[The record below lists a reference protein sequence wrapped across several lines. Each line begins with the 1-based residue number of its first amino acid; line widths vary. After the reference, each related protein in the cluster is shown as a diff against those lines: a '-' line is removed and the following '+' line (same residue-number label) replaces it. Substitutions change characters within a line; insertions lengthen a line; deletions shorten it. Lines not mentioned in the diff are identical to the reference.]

1 MTDAQNDW
9 ISARAYALW
18 EIDGQKHGKD
28 VQHWQQAAE
37 EYERLVKTRA
47 SKDGAEIKLAR
58 TKAKTASV
66 KPAVSKRKAATVT
79 SQGLQPALSAD
90 L

>member
-1 MTDAQNDW
+1 MTDAQSDW

-18 EIDGQKHGKD
+18 ELDGQKHGKD
-28 VQHWQQAAE
+28 VQHWQQAAS

-47 SKDGAEIKLAR
+47 STDGAEIKLAR
-58 TKAKTASV
+58 TTAKTASLKSV
-66 KPAVSKRKAATVT
+66 VSKRKSASVI
-79 SQGLQPALSAD
+79 SQELHPTPPAD